1 MLVITISL
9 FVVTFVIADVAI
21 KRPENLI
28 SALGMCVFVLVFYV
42 FSYSPSQVSVTCV
55 YIYICPRFLCDVF
68 SIVCLRAFV
77 LACACVCLRVH
88 VCERWF
94 VLACT
99 CVCMCVNAGLF

>member
-55 YIYICPRFLCDVF
+55 YIYMSPFSMRCF

-77 LACACVCLRVH
+77 LACACV
-88 VCERWF
+88 
-94 VLACT
+94 
-99 CVCMCVNAGLF
+99 